1 MAHEEGA
8 RGVILFGS
16 EKGRLRTNLTVM
28 PTSNWFMMEKTQP
41 WNKGLVMWRS
51 FHPW

>member
-8 RGVILFGS
+8 GGVILFGS
-16 EKGRLRTNLTVM
+16 EKGRLRTNLTVA
-28 PTSNWFMMEKTQP
+28 PTSNWFMMGKAP
-41 WNKGLVMWRS
+41 WNKGLVMWGG